1 MGDGHD
7 ELGRDGVTEKILKR
21 VHGPPRKCSNQHKM
35 EKKPGLDPER
45 NKRNKRQTKEET
57 KKKEKKET
65 QTKGHAMSKGA
76 RDKND
81 RCAACFCVSGGGHYH
96 TASPPVPC
104 ANWP

>member
-1 MGDGHD
+1 MGV
-7 ELGRDGVTEKILKR
+7 ERDDCCETAWPKR
-21 VHGPPRKCSNQHKM
+21 SSNVCMGPEKCSNQHKM

-57 KKKEKKET
+57 KQKKKKET

-76 RDKND
+76 RDKNE